1 MKRTNTFQ
9 KVLLLALCVLLTLS
23 TLFTAVSCNSSKN
36 DGEETTTE
44 TTAPKKEL
52 APWVDYT
59 AQLTLDRNSGTR
71 QVEATVKSYIDG
83 DTTHFYVDTSV
94 CDSDVVKAN
103 NGVLKARYLAINTP
117 ESTGKIE
124 EWGKAASKFTREK
137 LEDAISIILESDDSK
152 WNVDSTGERHLVW
165 VWYQTEPDT
174 EYRNLNL
181 EILQEGYAVASGA
194 TQCRYADYC
203 SKAIS
208 QALAYELYVYSKD
221 LDPDYPYGEAQ
232 EVTLKQL
239 RTHIEDYEG
248 ALGAFTGIVTMND
261 SGSIIVEQYD
271 KENNMYYGM
280 TIYYGTSGLIGAGLQ
295 MLEIGNELRI
305 VGIVSYWETGGIYQ
319 VADLKYN
326 ARDKENPR
334 NIKLLSSGN
343 AAGFFEVDA
352 KTFTSKI
359 DIMFEE
365 ETKTFDYAGL
375 VLNTSISMKNLY
387 VDSVYTTSQGDS
399 KGAMTLHCIAEDG
412 TRIDLRTT
420 VLRDENNQ
428 VITADYFEGKTIDIK
443 GFVDYYD
450 GDYQIEIYSVDH
462 VTFH

>member
-52 APWVDYT
+52 APWVDYA
-59 AQLTLDRNSGTR
+59 AQVTLDRNSGTR

-83 DTTHFYVDTSV
+83 DTTHFYVDTSI

-124 EWGKAASKFTREK
+124 EWGKAASKFTRKK
-137 LEDAISIILESDDSK
+137 LEDATSIILESDDSK

-165 VWYQTEPDT
+165 VWYKTADSA

-194 TQCRYADYC
+194 TQCRYANYC

-248 ALGAFTGIVTMND
+248 ALVAFTGIVAMND

-271 KENNMYYGM
+271 EENNMYYGM
-280 TIYYGTSGLIGAGLQ
+280 TIFYGTSGLISAGLQ

-326 ARDKENPR
+326 ARDKDNPR
-334 NIKLLSSGN
+334 NIKLLSEGN
-343 AAGFFEVDA
+343 EIGFKEVSA

-359 DIMFEE
+359 DVMLEE

-375 VLNTSISMKNLY
+375 VLNTSISMKNLH
-387 VDSVYTTSQGDS
+387 VDSVYTTPAGDS
-399 KGAMTLHCIAEDG
+399 AGAMTLHCTAEDG
-412 TRIDLRTT
+412 TKIDLRTI
-420 VLRDENNQ
+420 VLRDENKQ
-428 VITADYFEGKTIDIK
+428 VITASYFEGQTIDVK
-443 GFVDYYD
+443 GFVDYFD
-450 GDYQIEIYSVDH
+450 GDYQIEIYDVDH